1 MADEPR
7 DSSKRNLGDEIRDTV
22 EQEVHDGVRRVRD
35 RSYRRSMRRRHGP
48 PGIFIGLLIV
58 ALGVVFLL
66 DQQGI
71 VPAHESFRFFWGALL
86 MAWGFEI
93 IIAARHDHSWFWGAV
108 LIIVGGGGLIRE
120 MGFVHFWIGSLWPLL
135 LIAFGVFV
143 LLQRMGYVPPGGP
156 FHRPYWR
163 GPYANSCSG
172 EPGMPG
178 APGAPGTPGGQPA
191 SSASGAPAAPGMPAA
206 PDPPYAAAQNFAGGY
221 VPASDVGSGYTDS
234 RFSQVAIL
242 SGFKR
247 RITSQQFR
255 FANVSAVLGG
265 FELDLRHAEIDGDQA
280 VIQVSCVLGGGEIRI
295 PDTWK
300 VIVETDTVAGGF
312 SDETYMRPADPTKAP
327 KRLVV
332 RGTLVFGG
340 IVIKN

>member
-1 MADEPR
+1 MTDEPK
-7 DSSKRNLGDEIRDTV
+7 DGQKPSLEDEIRNSV
-22 EQEVHDGVRRVRD
+22 EEKIRRRVQRATD
-35 RSYRRSMRRRHGP
+35 RANRRAFRQPRKP
-48 PGIFIGLLIV
+48 PGIFIGVLIV

-93 IIAARHDHSWFWGAV
+93 LFAARHEHSWFWGAV
-108 LIIVGGGGLIRE
+108 LIIVGGGGLITE

-135 LIAFGVFV
+135 LIAFGVLI

-156 FHRPYWR
+156 FHRSYWR
-163 GPYANSCSG
+163 GSYDQSWPG
-172 EPGMPG
+172 EPG
-178 APGAPGTPGGQPA
+178 APAAPGTPGGQPA
-191 SSASGAPAAPGMPAA
+191 PGAPAAPAMPGV
-206 PDPPYAAAQNFAGGY
+206 PDPPNATAQNFAGGY
-221 VPASDVGSGYTDS
+221 VPVSDVRSGYTDA

-255 FANVSAVLGG
+255 YANVSAVLGG
-265 FELDLRHAEIDGDQA
+265 FELDLTRADIDGDQA

-300 VIVETDTVAGGF
+300 VIVETDTIAGGF
-312 SDETYMRPADPTKAP
+312 SDETYLRPADPTKAP

-340 IVIKN
+340 IVVKN